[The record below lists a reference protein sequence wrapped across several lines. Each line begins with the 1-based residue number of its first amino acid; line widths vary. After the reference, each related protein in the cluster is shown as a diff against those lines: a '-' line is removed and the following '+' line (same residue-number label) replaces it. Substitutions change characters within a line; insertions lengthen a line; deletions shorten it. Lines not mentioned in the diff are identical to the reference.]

1 MSKNIII
8 CCDGTD
14 NKVTLDRNTNVIHL
28 YRFLEKSENQIAYYN
43 PGVGTI
49 APDNLKN
56 NIFRWFSRIWDLAT
70 AYSLE
75 KNVMDAYRFLMDT
88 YEDEDKIFLFGFSR
102 GAYTVRMLSGL
113 IEMFGLL
120 DKGNE
125 NHLRHL
131 LKVYSQKDEKF
142 HLGNKIRGL
151 FTKEIRIHYIGIW
164 DTVVAIGNPFSFY
177 NSYPYSS
184 RLSIANTVRHAVSID
199 ERRKHYRLT
208 HLQNI
213 SNHDHQEV
221 YFAGVHS
228 DVGGSYPENE
238 SGLSRISL
246 KWMLG
251 EASQYGLQ
259 LNNSKIKELYQIY
272 NPEEDLKQKPHNS
285 LTIGFIIF
293 DFIPRI
299 RYNRSSRF
307 KIKIDF
313 RLWPKRQIK
322 EKAKIH
328 ESVFEKINYVE
339 DNHKYF
345 PKNVGTEDK
354 YEIVKSLDIKFI

>member
-1 MSKNIII
+1 MPKNIII

-14 NKVTLDRNTNVIHL
+14 NKMTLDRNTNVIHL
-28 YRFLEKSENQIAYYN
+28 YSFLEKSDNQVAYYS

-49 APDNLKN
+49 APDNIKN
-56 NIFRWFSRIWDLAT
+56 AILRWFSMVWDLAT

-75 KNVMDAYRFLMDT
+75 ANVMDAYKYLMNT
-88 YEDEDKIFLFGFSR
+88 YEDGDKIYLFGFSR

-142 HLGNKIRGL
+142 HLGSKIRGL
-151 FTKEIRIHYIGIW
+151 FTREIKIHFIGVW

-208 HLQNI
+208 HLQNR
-213 SNHDHQEV
+213 NNPDHHEV

-251 EASQYGLQ
+251 EASQYDLL
-259 LNNSKIKELYQIY
+259 LNKIKISEFFASY
-272 NPEEDLKQKPHNS
+272 NHNEDIKQKPHNS
-285 LTIGFIIF
+285 LTLGFILF
-293 DFIPRI
+293 DFVPRI
-299 RYNRSSRF
+299 RYNKSSRF
-307 KIKIDF
+307 GIKIDF
-313 RLWPKRQIK
+313 RLWPKRQIR
-322 EKAKIH
+322 ETAKIH
-328 ESVFEKINYVE
+328 ESVLAKIQYHTAEHNYA
-339 DNHKYF
+339 
-345 PKNVGTEDK
+345 PKNVKLANNEYVWAQTRP
-354 YEIVKSLDIKFI
+354 IK